1 MSGALV
7 SIIIPVYNNEN
18 YIAATINSALQ
29 QTWEN
34 IEVIAVDDGSTDRS
48 LAILNTFKSKRVR
61 VFSQPN
67 KGASAARNKG
77 LREAKGDFIQFL
89 DGDDLLDSKKIENQL
104 KIIEGIPYAL
114 AYGPVGY
121 FKNDDDLSA
130 IEPISSL
137 HEDYAPGYDFLFA
150 LYGGTSKKKE
160 GGMVPVHAWLTPRQI
175 ITEAGQWNEE
185 ISVDDDGEFFCRVIL
200 KAETVKY
207 VSNAIGYY
215 RKYDNYTSLS
225 SQKTRE
231 AYLSVLNSIKQK
243 HQHIGDDK
251 KINPLLANQAMH
263 ILNQLYPAEPALCKE
278 INRFIKQLGG
288 NNWQPYQHG
297 IQKILRILFG
307 WRFVKLLIYYKNKR
321 SGGINKSWA

>member
-1 MSGALV
+1 MSEALV
-7 SIIIPVYNNEN
+7 TIIIPVYNNEN
-18 YIAATINSALQ
+18 YIEATLNSALQ
-29 QTWEN
+29 QTWKN
-34 IEVIAVDDGSTDRS
+34 IEIIAIDDGSTDKS
-48 LAILNTFKSKRVR
+48 LAILNKFKSSRVK

-67 KGASAARNKG
+67 KGASASRNRG
-77 LREAKGDFIQFL
+77 LREAKGDYIQFL

-104 KIIEGIPYAL
+104 KIIEEIPYAL

-121 FKNDDDLSA
+121 FKNDDALPD

-207 VSNAIGYY
+207 VSNAIAYY
-215 RKYDNYTSLS
+215 RKYDSYTSLS

-231 AYLSVLNSIKQK
+231 AYLSVLNAIKLK

-278 INRFIKQLGG
+278 INTYIKQLGG

-321 SGGINKSWA
+321 SSRLTKSQG